1 MCLHVLVWRCQ
12 HEMIHAY
19 LFLTNGNTDRDGHG
33 PAFMGHARRINSDAG
48 TNITVYHTFHDEVN
62 AYLKHVWKCDVRA
75 SACQHCARGQGASS
89 RGCVPG
95 PMSTPRALLWPGETG
110 NEPRAWSARHVVGPS
125 PGTNA
130 YQPPPHLLWPR

>member
-75 SACQHCARGQGASS
+75 TAAR
-89 RGCVPG
+89 CVPALCTRPG
-95 PMSTPRALLWPGETG
+95 SVLTGLCSRAHVNTARPFM
-110 NEPRAWSARHVVGPS
+110 AW
-125 PGTNA
+125 
-130 YQPPPHLLWPR
+130 